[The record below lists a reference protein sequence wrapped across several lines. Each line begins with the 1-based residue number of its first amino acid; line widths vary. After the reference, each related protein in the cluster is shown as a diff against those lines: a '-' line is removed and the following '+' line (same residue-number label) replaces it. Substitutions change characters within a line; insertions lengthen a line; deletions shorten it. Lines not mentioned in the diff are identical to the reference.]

1 ANEREETLVRL
12 FDDLL
17 GREQIGVDDDF
28 FACGGHSLLATRL
41 SGRIRKEFAIDSKVT
56 MVFRNPTVAQL
67 AARIE
72 ELTAPDQSRPRRAN
86 RPQLR
91 QMTVQE

>member
-1 ANEREETLVRL
+1 MCGL
-12 FDDLL
+12 FADLL
-17 GREQIGVDDDF
+17 GREEIGIDDDF
-28 FACGGHSLLATRL
+28 FGNGGHSLLATRL
-41 SGRIRKEFAIDSKVT
+41 SGRIRTRFGVDSKVT

-72 ELTAPDQSRPRRAN
+72 ELTADDSRPRKKN

-91 QMTVQE
+91 QMTV